1 MPMEFLERLPFP
13 NLRVYAAISVTILS
27 FSIYYATQIIKDPA
41 WKTNHTHV
49 DVGIHSGDDILD
61 PTDPRSLGTH
71 FKELL
76 ECMVMEPV
84 CVWVCLFQ
92 INEYKINKS
101 D

>member
-1 MPMEFLERLPFP
+1 MPMEFLGRLPIP
-13 NLRVYAAISVTILS
+13 NLRVYVTISVVILS

-49 DVGIHSGDDILD
+49 DVGLHSGGDID

-71 FKELL
+71 LKELL

-84 CVWVCLFQ
+84 CVWVRLFKVD
-92 INEYKINKS
+92 ECRTV
-101 D
+101 